1 MTASTVPD
9 SPVVQAARAYA
20 AGILDEPILNHSIRV
35 AVYAS
40 AIGVHEGIAADPDL
54 VWVASLLH
62 DLGTVIGGDEPL
74 RFEVVGANA
83 ARRFLRE
90 HRPELDAEAVWEAV
104 ALHTSP
110 HIAEERGGL
119 TRLVRL
125 GVRMD
130 FGADPLPDAEATRT
144 AIERDRPRLDIESA
158 LERSI
163 VRDAELLPDKAPA
176 SSWPHDLLVA
186 HRAERR

>member
-9 SPVVQAARAYA
+9 SPLVRAAFAHA
-20 AGILDEPILNHSIRV
+20 AGLLDPAVLNHSVRV
-35 AVYAS
+35 AVYAV
-40 AIGVHEGIAADPDL
+40 AIAEHEGIATDDDL
-54 VWVASLLH
+54 VWVAALLH
-62 DLGTVIGGDEPL
+62 DLGTAVGAYEPL

-83 ARRFLRE
+83 ARDFLRA
-90 HRPELDAEAVWEAV
+90 HDRADDAGSVWDAV

-119 TRLVRL
+119 TRFVRL

-130 FGADPLPDAEATRT
+130 FGADPLPDADAVRT
-144 AIERDRPRLDIESA
+144 ATERHWPRLDIESA
-158 LERSI
+158 LTDPI
-163 VRDAELLPDKAPA
+163 VRDAESLPEKAPA

-186 HRAERR
+186 HLADGR